1 MEHFL
6 AAVLVAIDDQ
16 AIALLGD
23 AFLAGD
29 LNSAMR
35 RLVSEG
41 RDGVLRAAR
50 ARAVDAS
57 GFVEQIDA

>member
-1 MEHFL
+1 MDMHSKKNQERT
-6 AAVLVAIDDQ
+6 
-16 AIALLGD
+16 
-23 AFLAGD
+23 